1 MKLHRAF
8 PALSLGLIALAACEN
23 PITEPTLEPDL
34 SLIEAPR
41 RADFTLTI
49 LHAND
54 GESDL
59 LPGAEFGGVARF
71 ARTVDDL
78 REEATSECEVECAV
92 VLLSSGDNFLAGPEF
107 SASLAN
113 GKPFFD
119 AMAQDMIGFD
129 ASAIGNHE
137 FDFGPDVLAD
147 YIESFSM
154 TTPPFLS
161 ANLRFDAEPRLARL
175 ERRGRI
181 ASSHLLRVPVYSPE
195 EECRGRSG
203 RHDRFDRGWRGKT
216 RCDGWRGRRHVKRYE
231 RVGII
236 GATTPELRTISSPRD
251 VEVLTDV
258 AQIINREARML
269 RRRGATKIIL
279 ISHLQGIDSDL
290 ELIPMLR
297 DIDVAIA
304 GGGDE
309 LLANADDTIIP
320 GDEVFGAY
328 PLVADDRFGRDV
340 PVVTTSGSYRYVGR
354 LEVHFARNGRALDWA
369 GGPVRVEGMSDPEVE
384 ARIEQPVAAAVAE
397 LQASVVGTSQVDLDG
412 RRSEVRTVE
421 TNEGNLIADALRW
434 QAGELASSFGVP
446 SPDVALQNGG
456 GIRNDGIVPA
466 GDLTEFDTFDFV
478 PFANFVSVVPDISR
492 AQFKEILERAVS
504 AVEFTSGRF
513 AQISGFSFTYDPSGT
528 AQELDEAGNVVTAG
542 ARIVDVTLDNGEVL
556 VSGGVVQP
564 GADIHVATI
573 DFLAR
578 GGDGYPY
585 RGAPFTTLGV
595 TYQQA
600 LSSFIQDGLGGTV
613 TAADYP
619 QGGEGRITT
628 VGG

>member
-1 MKLHRAF
+1 MKLHRVF

-59 LPGAEFGGVARF
+59 LPGDEFGGVARF

-78 REEATSECEVECAV
+78 REEATNDCEVECAV

-129 ASAIGNHE
+129 AFAIGNHE

-154 TTPPFLS
+154 TPPPFLS
-161 ANLRFDAEPRLARL
+161 ANLRFDGEPRLARL

-181 ASSHLLRVPVYSPE
+181 ASSHLLRVPVYGPDD
-195 EECRGRSG
+195 ECRGRGG
-203 RHDRFDRGWRGKT
+203 RHARYDRGWGNKQ
-216 RCDGWRGRRHVKRYE
+216 CHGWRGRRNLKRHE
-231 RVGII
+231 RIGII

-251 VEVLTDV
+251 VEVLQDV
-258 AQIINREARML
+258 AALINRESRML
-269 RRRGATKIIL
+269 LRRGATKIIL
-279 ISHLQGIDSDL
+279 ISHLQGIDADL
-290 ELIPMLR
+290 ELIPMLHHV
-297 DIDVAIA
+297 DVVIA

-309 LLANADDTIIP
+309 LLANGDDVIIP
-320 GDEVFGAY
+320 GDEVFGSY
-328 PLVADDRFGRDV
+328 PLIANDRFGRDV
-340 PVVTTSGSYRYVGR
+340 PVVTTSGSYSYVGR
-354 LEVHFARNGRALDWA
+354 LEVHFARFGRALDWA
-369 GGPVRVEGMSDPEVE
+369 GGPVRVEGMGDPEIE
-384 ARIEQPVAAAVAE
+384 ALIEQPIADAVAT
-397 LQASVVGTSQVDLDG
+397 LQASIVGATEVELDG
-412 RRSEVRTVE
+412 RRSQVRTVE

-434 QAGELASSFGVP
+434 QANELAAAFGVP
-446 SPDVALQNGG
+446 TADVALQNGG
-456 GIRNDGIVPA
+456 GIRNDAIVPA

-492 AQFKEILERAVS
+492 EQFKEILEQAVS

-513 AQISGFSFTYDPSGT
+513 AQISGFSFTYDPSGS
-528 AQELDEAGNVVTAG
+528 AQELDESGNVVTAG
-542 ARIVDVTLDNGEVL
+542 SRIVDVTLDNGEVL
-556 VSGGVVQP
+556 VSGGAVQA
-564 GADIHVATI
+564 GADVTVATI

-585 RGAPFTTLGV
+585 RGAPFTSLGA

-600 LSSFIQDGLGGTV
+600 LSNYIQDGLGGTV
-613 TAADYP
+613 SAADYP
-619 QGGEGRITT
+619 SGGEGRIAT